1 MKKHIALLHLYN
13 EAKDATQ
20 VRVESFILFYR
31 LGRADSFFLNLDADI
46 DRQSMSSNFFT
57 PS

>member
-1 MKKHIALLHLYN
+1 MKKHITLLHLYN

-31 LGRADSFFLNLDADI
+31 RADSFFLNLDADI